1 MAIPTGRD
9 QRRFE
14 RFTIAMQVEIIYP
27 DGTIHQCTTRNI
39 SEGGIFVI
47 LPNETFP
54 PLGEM
59 VTVKKL
65 PDQDTTIDLPND
77 TAVVVH
83 KDENGIGLAFVDLN
97 LGMELD

>member
-1 MAIPTGRD
+1 MPIPTGRD

-14 RFTIAMQVEIIYP
+14 RFEIAMQVEITYP
-27 DGTIHQCTTRNI
+27 DGTVHKCTTRNI
-39 SEGGIFVI
+39 SEGGVFVL

-59 VTVKKL
+59 VTIKKL
-65 PDQDTTIDLPND
+65 PDQDTEIDLPND

-83 KDENGIGLAFVDLN
+83 KDANGIGLAFVDLN
-97 LGMELD
+97 LGMDFE

>member
-14 RFTIAMQVEIIYP
+14 RFAIAMQVEITYP

-39 SEGGIFVI
+39 SDGGIFVL

-59 VTVKKL
+59 VTVQKM
-65 PDQDTTIDLPND
+65 PDQDSNMELPND

-83 KDENGIGLAFVDLN
+83 KDDQGIGMAFVDLQ
-97 LGMELD
+97 LGMELE

>member
-1 MAIPTGRD
+1 MPIPTGRD

-14 RFTIAMQVEIIYP
+14 RFTIAMQVEITYH

-39 SEGGIFVI
+39 SEGGIFVL

-59 VTVKKL
+59 VTVVKL
-65 PDQDTTIDLPND
+65 PEQDISIDLPND

-83 KDENGIGLAFVDLN
+83 KDDNGIGLAFVDLN
-97 LGMELD
+97 LGMELE